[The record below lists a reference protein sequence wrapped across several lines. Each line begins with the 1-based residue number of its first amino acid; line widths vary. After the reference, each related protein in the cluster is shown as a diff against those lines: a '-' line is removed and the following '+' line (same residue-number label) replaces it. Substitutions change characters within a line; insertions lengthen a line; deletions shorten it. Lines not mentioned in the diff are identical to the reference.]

1 MFRYAVQ
8 AAIAL
13 AISAP
18 AMAQQAAPPAPA
30 AQPPGESRLGTISR
44 CIAYYAIL
52 GGMDG
57 NKPVDSNTA
66 AVVKDLGTELYVEAA
81 KFSIPEE
88 TIQNAVVGALVGVNM
103 SAKEDGMDKVTA
115 AMQGECETLVDSV
128 RGMP

>member
-1 MFRYAVQ
+1 MFRYAVP

-18 AMAQQAAPPAPA
+18 AVAQQAAPAAPA
-30 AQPPGESRLGTISR
+30 TPAASESRLGTISR
-44 CIAYYAIL
+44 CIAYYAII

-57 NKPVDSNTA
+57 NKPVDSNTS
-66 AVVKDLGTELYVEAA
+66 AVVKDLGTELYAEAA
-81 KFSIPEE
+81 RFNIPEE

-115 AMQGECETLVDSV
+115 AMQGECESLVDGV